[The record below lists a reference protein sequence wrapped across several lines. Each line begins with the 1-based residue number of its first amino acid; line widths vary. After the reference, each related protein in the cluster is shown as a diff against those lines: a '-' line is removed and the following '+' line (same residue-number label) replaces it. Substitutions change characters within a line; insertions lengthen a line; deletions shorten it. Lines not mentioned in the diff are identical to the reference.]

1 MNILDKPINEIY
13 RLAVLHHLGASNGN
27 KVWAS
32 KTLGVCVRSL
42 TNIVKRFKITK
53 VEIDQAIAQ
62 AKLEGRLK
70 TIAKRN
76 RKRKNPKPV
85 KEIVPTKKPTISEK
99 QKAIDCLVK
108 SKGNIAVASR
118 LFGVNQM
125 EFITILWTNKI
136 PF

>member
-1 MNILDKPINEIY
+1 MNILDKPIDEIY

-27 KVWAS
+27 KVLAS
-32 KTLGVCVRSL
+32 KTLGVCVRAM

-76 RKRKNPKPV
+76 RKRKNPKPL
-85 KEIVPTKKPTISEK
+85 KQITPTKKPPISER

-125 EFITILWTNKI
+125 EFITILWTNNI

>member
-32 KTLGVCVRSL
+32 KTLGVCVRAM

-62 AKLEGRLK
+62 AKLDGRLK

-125 EFITILWTNKI
+125 EFITILWTNNI

>member
-1 MNILDKPINEIY
+1 MNILDKQINEIY

-125 EFITILWTNKI
+125 EFITILWTNNI

>member
-13 RLAVLHHLGASNGN
+13 RIAVLHHLGASNGN

-32 KTLGVCVRSL
+32 KTLGVCVRAM

-76 RKRKNPKPV
+76 RKRKNPKPL
-85 KEIVPTKKPTISEK
+85 KQITPTKKPPISER

-108 SKGNIAVASR
+108 SKGNIEVASR
-118 LFGVNQM
+118 LYGCKQM
-125 EFITILWTNKI
+125 EFVTILWVNKI

>member
-1 MNILDKPINEIY
+1 MNILDKPIDEIY

-32 KTLGVCVRSL
+32 KTLGVCVRGMRN
-42 TNIVKRFKITK
+42 TIKRFGITK
-53 VEIDQAIAQ
+53 IEIDQAIEQ
-62 AKLEGRLK
+62 ARLDGRLK
-70 TIAKRN
+70 ITAKRN

-85 KEIVPTKKPTISEK
+85 KEIVPTKKPIISEK

-108 SKGNIAVASR
+108 AKGNIAVASR

-125 EFITILWTNKI
+125 EFITILWTNNI

>member
-1 MNILDKPINEIY
+1 MKNILDKPIDEIY
-13 RLAVLHHLGASNGN
+13 RLAVLHHLGSNNGN

-32 KTLGVCVRSL
+32 KTLGVCVRAM

-70 TIAKRN
+70 TTAKRN
-76 RKRKNPKPV
+76 KKKKETKPQ
-85 KEIVPTKKPTISEK
+85 PTSVRT
-99 QKAIDCLVK
+99 KAIDCLVK
-108 SKGNIAVASR
+108 SKGNVAVASR

>member
-1 MNILDKPINEIY
+1 MNILDKPIDEIY

-27 KVWAS
+27 KVLAS
-32 KTLGVCVRSL
+32 KTLGVCVRAM

>member
-125 EFITILWTNKI
+125 EFITILWTNNI